1 MEKYKSNHLILKDVS
16 LIDCNT
22 DHVQKNMTISIR
34 NGIIEKIIKE
44 GELETF
50 EDTKVITLTGKT
62 VIPGLIDSHVHLFQS
77 GVDDFMKPYAEKLIK
92 KFKRNCWLTIRSGV
106 TTVRNMPGG
115 RGYKIFKYKEKVNK
129 GEIIGPRIL
138 ASGPAISV
146 PYSYFSILAYLPFNS
161 FVRFFIERLFRIRGL
176 SIDVN
181 NEREAKEVVRRL
193 KREGVDFIKT
203 ITPGSNYPYAED
215 ENMKLELLT
224 KGLKNEHLEAS
235 MQPRILRAIS
245 EEANKLDLKV
255 ACHNIYGTEGFS
267 EAVKAGVDSIE
278 HSPMGLLSEEIF
290 NLMKE
295 KEVYWVPTAHAIYNW
310 KNIIDNPDIYET
322 EEMKEL
328 VPEPFHSF
336 GKKCLQKVRD
346 DIENGGFWSKFH
358 NDVEIF
364 KHEYFPVNISKAIEK
379 GVKIVAGVDCGAGGA
394 GYIPHGQLHK
404 ELELYV
410 VNGMGEFDALQ
421 TATKNAA
428 ELLGKIDEL
437 GTIEEGKVGDI
448 VVLDSDPLKNICN
461 LKRINLVIKEGNI
474 VFNKKEPF

>member
-1 MEKYKSNHLILKDVS
+1 MKKKKSNYLILKNVN

-22 DHVQKNMTISIR
+22 DHVQRNMTISIR
-34 NGIIEKIIKE
+34 NGIIEKIVKE
-44 GELETF
+44 GELEIS
-50 EDTKVITLTGKT
+50 EDAKIITLSGKT

-77 GVDDFMKPYAEKLIK
+77 GVDDFMKPYAERLIN
-92 KFKRNCWLTIRSGV
+92 KFERNCWLTIRSGV

-115 RGYKIFKYKEKVNK
+115 RGYKIFKYRDKVKK

-138 ASGPAISV
+138 ASGPAITV
-146 PYSYFSILAYLPFNS
+146 PYSYFSILSYLPFSS
-161 FVRFFIERLFRIRGL
+161 FLRFFIERLFRIRGL
-176 SIDVN
+176 SIDAN

-215 ENMKLELLT
+215 ENIKSELLD
-224 KGLKNEHLEAS
+224 KGLKKEQIEAS
-235 MQPRILRAIS
+235 MQPKILRAIS

-255 ACHNIYGTEGFS
+255 VCHNIYGTKGFS
-267 EAVKAGVDSIE
+267 EAVKAGADSIE
-278 HSPMGLLSEEIF
+278 HSPMGLLSEETF

-295 KEVYWVPTAHAIYNW
+295 KEVYWVPTAYAIYNW
-310 KNIIDNPDIYET
+310 KNIIDNPEIYET

-336 GKKCLQKVRD
+336 GRKCLQKVRD
-346 DIENGGFWSKFH
+346 DIENGGFWSEFY
-358 NDVEIF
+358 NEVEIF
-364 KHEYFPVNISKAIEK
+364 KQEYFPTNISIAIEK

-410 VNGMGEFDALQ
+410 TNGMGEFDALQ

-448 VVLDSDPLKNICN
+448 VVLDSNPLENISN
-461 LKRINLVIKEGNI
+461 LKSINLVIKEGDI
-474 VFNKKEPF
+474 VFSKKESF